1 MTSSSNSIPVTST
14 ALVPYDPTL
23 PHISLK
29 AHLEAAA
36 DKAVSHAFE
45 IEEARFLNTYKAL
58 HLGGKETLESRMI
71 QVAATHCPTHSS
83 EETAQRLSNYGKV
96 ARHLSRLT
104 DEQLS
109 LLLTAAKPLQ
119 SRAGG
124 ETLSIQ
130 IDGVPLFVKKVR
142 LSTIEQHHPRS
153 TLNLFDLPPY
163 YQYGVGSMGFGAWRE
178 VSAHEITTQWVLN
191 GECQHFP
198 LMYHSRVLPRSTPP
212 TVPTGDPL
220 EMRQQYV
227 KYWDGS
233 EAVGVRAEAMDTA
246 SSDIVI
252 FMENLPETMDAW
264 LRIQGENGNLTPST
278 MNQLEHELNM
288 VAAFMK
294 ARGFLHFDAHLHNIL
309 AHNNHVYFADFG
321 LAMNQKFDLSPKER
335 VFFEQHRDYDR
346 YYVVAE
352 LFKGAIIAAL
362 GDQESEEV
370 LDKYLADGIIERP
383 LPIAVASIA
392 QRYGPIAILMEK
404 FFHDLR
410 ETSKSTPYPA
420 TELSR
425 EWARL

>member
-1 MTSSSNSIPVTST
+1 MTSASNSIPVTST

-23 PHISLK
+23 PHISVG
-29 AHLEAAA
+29 AHLESIV
-36 DKAVSHAFE
+36 DRVRS
-45 IEEARFLNTYKAL
+45 IEEARYLNTYKAL

-71 QVAATHCPTHSS
+71 QVAATHSPTHSN
-83 EETAQRLSNYGKV
+83 EEMAQRLSNYGRV
-96 ARHLSRLT
+96 ARHLNRLT

-109 LLLTAAKPLQ
+109 LLLTTAKPLQ
-119 SRAGG
+119 SRPGG
-124 ETLSIQ
+124 ETLSIEVE
-130 IDGVPLFVKKVR
+130 GVPLFVKKVR
-142 LSTIEQHHPRS
+142 LSVIEELYPRS

-178 VSAHEITTQWVLN
+178 ISAHEMTTQWILN
-191 GECQHFP
+191 GECQNFP
-198 LMYHSRVLPRSTPP
+198 LMYHSRVLPRSTSP
-212 TVPTGDPL
+212 TVPMGDQL
-220 EMRQQYV
+220 EERQRYV
-227 KYWDGS
+227 EYWDGS
-233 EAVGVRAEAMDTA
+233 EAVGVRAEAMNTA

-252 FMENLPETMDAW
+252 FMENLPQTMNAW

-288 VAAFMK
+288 VVAFMK
-294 ARGFLHFDAHLHNIL
+294 ARGFLHFDAHFHNIL

-346 YYVVAE
+346 YYVIAE
-352 LFKGAIIAAL
+352 LFKSAIIAAL
-362 GDQESEEV
+362 GDQGSEEV

-383 LPIAVASIA
+383 LPIAVALIA

-404 FFHDLR
+404 FFHSLR
-410 ETSKSTPYPA
+410 ETSKNTPYPA